1 MSFGFKCVNLAWRG
15 IVKKEILN
23 WTHLSMASSVK
34 NLEVIVELSASQKK
48 KIYSGYKHITYITL
62 CFTETMGESTKQ
74 FLLFKR

>member
-1 MSFGFKCVNLAWRG
+1 
-15 IVKKEILN
+15 
-23 WTHLSMASSVK
+23 MASSVK

-48 KIYSGYKHITYITL
+48 KFIQVTKHITYIML